1 MILPLDLAAMRPSL
15 TTRARLNRDY
25 VMTVDALLS
34 GCAVVSHLLRV
45 HCLTTCE
52 TLDRYELLTYRL
64 LTAYLLL
71 TTYHPCQNHH
81 ILLALVVF
89 ATTRYY
95 LRLLTTT

>member
-1 MILPLDLAAMRPSL
+1 MILSLDLAATRPSL
-15 TTRARLNRDY
+15 TTRAQLNRDY

-52 TLDRYELLTYRL
+52 TLARYVLLTYRL
-64 LTAYLLL
+64 LTAYILL
-71 TTYHPCQNHH
+71 TTYHPRQNRHT
-81 ILLALVVF
+81 LLALVSF
-89 ATTRYY
+89 ATTHYY